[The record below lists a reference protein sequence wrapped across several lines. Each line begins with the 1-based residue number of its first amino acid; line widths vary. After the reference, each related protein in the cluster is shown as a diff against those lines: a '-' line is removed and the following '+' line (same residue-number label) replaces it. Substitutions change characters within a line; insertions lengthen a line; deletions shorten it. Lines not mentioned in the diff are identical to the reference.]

1 MRGLSIIN
9 ALVQWAIGSF
19 QRTMVE
25 KSWRVMPLRGS
36 WIMGLDLYQTM
47 MEIRNSER
55 PEGNS
60 RLKAETAKMIA
71 DVILKPAKAE
81 LRVVTANDAASY

>member
-1 MRGLSIIN
+1 
-9 ALVQWAIGSF
+9 
-19 QRTMVE
+19 
-25 KSWRVMPLRGS
+25 
-36 WIMGLDLYQTM
+36 MGLDLYQTM